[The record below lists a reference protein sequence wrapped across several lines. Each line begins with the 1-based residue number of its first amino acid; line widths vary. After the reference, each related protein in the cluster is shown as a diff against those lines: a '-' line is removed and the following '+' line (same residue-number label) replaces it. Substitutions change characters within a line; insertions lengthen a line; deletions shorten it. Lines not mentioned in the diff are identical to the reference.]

1 MGHYATAQQV
11 WAAALVFSRIGA
23 MIMVMPGIGEA
34 SVPPNI
40 RLSFALLMALCLG
53 PIAAPSLPAEPG
65 DVSGTAFFIGREV
78 LIGLTIGGLLR
89 LFLTSLTATGEFV
102 SLQTTL
108 AFAQTANPTQ
118 AEPGTTL
125 STFLT
130 LVGVTLIF
138 DTDLHRMFIA
148 AMAHSYTL
156 FPPTHDLPLNDA
168 GALATQ
174 TVSKSFALGL
184 QLAAP
189 VVVFALVF
197 NIATGL
203 VGRVMP
209 QFQIFFVATPLSL
222 LLGLSIFAL
231 SLGTIGVIW
240 TNSYQDFLRVFV

>member
-23 MIMVMPGIGEA
+23 MLMVMPGVGEA
-34 SVPPNI
+34 DVPPNI
-40 RLSFALLMALCLG
+40 RLSFALLLALCLG
-53 PIAAPSLPAEPG
+53 PIAAPTLPPEPSTV
-65 DVSGTAFFIGREV
+65 DGTAFYIVREV
-78 LIGLTIGGLLR
+78 LIGLTIGGILR
-89 LFLTSLTATGEFV
+89 VFLSSLTTAGEFI

-118 AEPGTTL
+118 AQPGTTI

-130 LVGVTLIF
+130 LMGLTLIF
-138 DTDLHRMFIA
+138 DTDLHRMFLA

-156 FPPTHDLPLNDA
+156 FPPTRDLPLSDA
-168 GALATQ
+168 GTLAAE
-174 TVSKSFALGL
+174 TVSKSFGLGL

-203 VGRVMP
+203 IGRVMP
-209 QFQIFFVATPLSL
+209 QFQVFFVATPLNL

-231 SLGTIGVIW
+231 SLGAIGLVW
-240 TNSYQDFLRVFV
+240 VQNY